1 MASAGSAQGASAK
14 LPGHA
19 VAAWQGSYRS
29 GNLRECETLA
39 RSLVS
44 ECPKS
49 GKAWQLLGA
58 TLLAQGRAAE
68 ALPALRTASALA
80 PRDWSIWDNL
90 GVALQ
95 RRGDFGG
102 AAETFRTGIE
112 HAPDEAR
119 LWSNASANALESGDS
134 DEALRL
140 AREAIRRA
148 PNLAV
153 AHLNAGNALSASGL
167 AAEAESAFRRALA
180 LQPDYPQALLSLG
193 VVLGQSARYAPAI
206 EATRRALAIEPGYAE
221 AHVNVANYCNALGDI
236 ESAVAHYQRALAL
249 KPDMLSAGS
258 GALFCMLH
266 DDRQT
271 AQQIAAAHA
280 KFGADVE
287 APHRAGWARH
297 ANGADPN
304 RRLRLGFVS
313 GDLRDHPVA
322 RFLEPVWRAIDRR
335 EFELFVYDTQPTR
348 DAVAARLRERGDQW
362 TIAAA
367 MPDTALD
374 ARIRGD
380 GIDILFDLAG
390 HTARNR
396 IGVFAR
402 RPAPVQVSWIGYPGT
417 TGLTAIDYRLTDATA
432 TPPGRFDD
440 LFTERLA
447 YLPFMSVFDRPAD
460 LGAVAPPPHLANGC
474 LTFGSFNRMNKLG
487 ERSIALWSR
496 VLRAVPDSRFL
507 VGALPNEAVAAEL
520 RRRLVAS
527 GVDESRVQLQ
537 PRVSL
542 PEYLALH
549 AQVDIL
555 LDALPFSSGTTA
567 NFALWMG
574 VPTLTVA
581 GASMAE
587 RLGAARM
594 RAAGLD
600 DFISESEDGFV
611 DLAVAWSQRRDELS
625 SLRAGLRERME
636 QLAVSQPVQLTRAL
650 EARLREMWKRWCDAL
665 PAERLA

>member
-1 MASAGSAQGASAK
+1 MK
-14 LPGHA
+14 H
-19 VAAWQGSYRS
+19 
-29 GNLRECETLA
+29 LRTTLG
-39 RSLVS
+39 
-44 ECPKS
+44 PKS
-49 GKAWQLLGA
+49 RSELGMI
-58 TLLAQGRAAE
+58 
-68 ALPALRTASALA
+68 LPHEHVFVDLRT
-80 PRDWSIWDNL
+80 
-90 GVALQ
+90 
-95 RRGDFGG
+95 
-102 AAETFRTGIE
+102 
-112 HAPDEAR
+112 PD
-119 LWSNASANALESGDS
+119 
-134 DEALRL
+134 
-140 AREAIRRA
+140 
-148 PNLAV
+148 
-153 AHLNAGNALSASGL
+153 
-167 AAEAESAFRRALA
+167 
-180 LQPDYPQALLSLG
+180 Q
-193 VVLGQSARYAPAI
+193 
-206 EATRRALAIEPGYAE
+206 PGYAE
-221 AHVNVANYCNALGDI
+221 AHVNVANYFNALGDI
-236 ESAVAHYQRALAL
+236 ESAVAHYRRALAL

-348 DAVAARLRERGDQW
+348 DAVAARLRERADQW

-374 ARIRGD
+374 ARIRSD

-460 LGAVAPPPHLANGC
+460 LGAVGPPPHLANGC

-650 EARLREMWKRWCDAL
+650 EARLREMWKRWCDGLA
-665 PAERLA
+665 AERLA